1 MKKLLLALPFS
12 VLLTACGSDSVEDIA
27 HEYCIDIKQMNWS
40 DAREKA
46 LDHIVSNREA
56 MFEKNMGKYSSLFS
70 GQNCNVTN
78 VENDSET
85 EATVYFGGSKLDS
98 VMLELNE
105 EEDRYIVVS
114 DAFKND
120 LKLY

>member
-1 MKKLLLALPFS
+1 MKKILLALPF
-12 VLLTACGSDSVEDIA
+12 VAALTACGSDNPSEIA
-27 HEYCIDIKQMNWS
+27 YEYCIDIKQRNWD
-40 DAREKA
+40 DARELA
-46 LDHIVSNREA
+46 VEHIVANREN
-56 MFEKNMGKYSSLFS
+56 MFEQNMGKYSQLFG
-70 GQNCNVTN
+70 GQNCNVTK

-98 VMLELNE
+98 VMLEFNE
-105 EEDRYIVVS
+105 EEDRYVVVA